1 MTEMEQQLSRLFNAV
16 IGEPP
21 RQVSVHAVRRR
32 AVRRRR
38 LSYATA
44 AAALAVAGSVGV
56 ALASTTIAPH
66 RQVGAHAQ
74 PARPPSHYFE
84 TVALTKRGQ
93 PVNVI
98 RSTATGAIT
107 GSIRCPAPPS
117 TQVPLVAGT
126 TTPAGQVFFAACAT
140 TFSSHTARI
149 RSTTIYQFAVD
160 RSGQVKDFRPV
171 AGGTL
176 PRVGVSSIAAAP
188 GGSEVAV
195 IVQPDSLKLPP
206 RILVINARNGQQ
218 ALWQATK
225 LSRKVGFEPGKLS
238 FAQGGRELAVFGS
251 PRCLARGCGKSA
263 YDVVTVRP
271 AAKGGTLASGKVI
284 LSLPTSAIEPLDL
297 FISPDGTSVI
307 GCFIG
312 PQITSVV
319 KFDLATG
326 QRKVLLRLRDVQATA
341 ASLDPS
347 GGFILVGGF
356 TSKSVVVNGWVDHGK
371 LKPLPGT
378 GLAPIYEDW

>member
-1 MTEMEQQLSRLFNAV
+1 MTETEQQLSRLFNAV

-32 AVRRRR
+32 AIRRRR

-56 ALASTTIAPH
+56 ALASTTTAPH
-66 RQVGAHAQ
+66 RQVGAHSQ
-74 PARPPSHYFE
+74 PVRPPSYYFE
-84 TVALTKRGQ
+84 TVALAKHSQ

-107 GSIRCPAPPS
+107 GSITCPAPPS

-140 TFSSHTARI
+140 TISSHTARI

-171 AGGTL
+171 PGGTL

-195 IVQPDSLKLPP
+195 IVQPVNLKFPP
-206 RILVINARNGQQ
+206 RILVINTRNGQQ
-218 ALWQATK
+218 APWQATK
-225 LSRKVGFEPGKLS
+225 LSRKIGFNPVQLS
-238 FAQGGRELAVFGS
+238 IARGGRELAVYGV
-251 PRCLARGCGKSA
+251 PRCLVRHCGPA
-263 YDVVTVRP
+263 GYDVVAVKLTRN
-271 AAKGGTLASGKVI
+271 GGTLASGKLI
-284 LSLPTSAIEPLDL
+284 LSVLPSGIEPRDL

-319 KFDLATG
+319 KFDLAAG
-326 QRKVLLRLRDVQATA
+326 QRKVLLRLRDVQATT

-347 GGFILVGGF
+347 SGFILVGGF
-356 TSKSVVVNGWVDHGK
+356 TSKNVVVNGWVDHGK

-378 GLAPIYEDW
+378 GLAPINEAW